1 MSPWLREYL
10 LSSLKICTALSKD
23 IARSL
28 CSNLINDYDSISFLF
43 LCPRLESLVLLGNPV
58 AEEPEYR
65 EIGFVPSYV
74 RG

>member
-1 MSPWLREYL
+1 MHSII
-10 LSSLKICTALSKD
+10 KKD

-65 EIGFVPSYV
+65 EIAFVPSYV

>member
-1 MSPWLREYL
+1 M
-10 LSSLKICTALSKD
+10 AH
-23 IARSL
+23 SL

>member
-1 MSPWLREYL
+1 M
-10 LSSLKICTALSKD
+10 
-23 IARSL
+23 L

-65 EIGFVPSYV
+65 EEEGDWFRSLFCPWTEPADSH
-74 RG
+74 